1 MLDQPIQAGDSPA
14 DDDLRDQGVVLFHV
28 LALHPAHLIVP
39 ELVREITAG
48 SADYFAGGDAVERAV
63 RDLTGV
69 GLLDCPGGLVRPTR
83 AAVHFDRLPQP

>member
-48 SADYFAGGDAVERAV
+48 SADFGPGDAVERAV
-63 RDLTGV
+63 RDLTGA
-69 GLLDCPGGLVRPTR
+69 GLLDCPSGVVRPTR
-83 AAVHFDRLPQP
+83 AALHFHRLSQP